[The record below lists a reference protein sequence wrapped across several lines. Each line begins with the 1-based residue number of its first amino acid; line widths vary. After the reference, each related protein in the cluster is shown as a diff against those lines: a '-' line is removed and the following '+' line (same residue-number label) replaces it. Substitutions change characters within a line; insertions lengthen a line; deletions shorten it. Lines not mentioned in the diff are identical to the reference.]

1 VEKIAMDI
9 TQKTLTIE
17 EKLELIRS
25 RAVKY
30 RIRRHDLEDAIQEI
44 ALYLLE
50 FSLDSTTSNGASEST
65 ILIGAIDL
73 RLKQWLRTKQRY
85 QNMVNRCGEMLPSG
99 EELTTDSGIEVC
111 DTSMDVATLKSGLP
125 EFEQRVAR
133 MLTEGHTA
141 TSIAR
146 ELGVDRR
153 VTNAAVASIR
163 TQFEEAGLGG
173 EVQE

>member
-1 VEKIAMDI
+1 MDK
-9 TQKTLTIE
+9 TQKPLTIQ

-25 RAVKY
+25 RAVRF
-30 RIRRHDLEDAIQEI
+30 RIRQHDLEDAVQEI

-50 FSLDSTTSNGASEST
+50 FKTDSTTSNGASEST

-85 QNMVNRCGEMLPSG
+85 QNMVERCGVMLPSG
-99 EELTTDSGIEVC
+99 DELTTDSGIEGS
-111 DTSMDVATLKSGLP
+111 DTAMDVATLVSELP

-153 VTNAAVASIR
+153 ITNAAVECIR
-163 TQFEEAGLGG
+163 ARFAEAGLGEDVG